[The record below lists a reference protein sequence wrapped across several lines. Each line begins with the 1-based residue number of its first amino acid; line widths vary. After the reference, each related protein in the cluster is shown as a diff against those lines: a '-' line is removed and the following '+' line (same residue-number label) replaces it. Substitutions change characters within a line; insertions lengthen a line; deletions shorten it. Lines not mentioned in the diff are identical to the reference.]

1 MTGNSFIGLM
11 LALMVECRHW
21 VRLRWDFDD
30 VACSRAWQISVILT
44 SIAALLI
51 WLDGTRYTAL
61 PRLLT
66 WLPPLL
72 LPMQLVQSFGI
83 RDAVPLNT
91 FSFFAR
97 QRRER
102 NRRLGLQESVVC
114 FNFGNLFFVAT
125 LVAATLGDNADS
137 AVFLPGLLVLCAWL
151 FLSFKHKRRLP
162 LVVALLFSG
171 IFAIAGQIGLSR
183 LYDWLSQSG
192 SGSAPIDW
200 LFDPNFNRTAIG
212 SMGRIKQSPDI
223 IWRLR
228 AADGNPP
235 PRLLRTASYNQ
246 YRGTSW
252 ENVVAED
259 ADEFENDF
267 QDLDT
272 LELVIGEAFY
282 LLKPE
287 ADASA
292 ISPDLPRFNLRG
304 AATAN
309 TPLPL
314 PGDAA
319 SLRGFDLDGVDRNSL
334 GTVRVFPK
342 KSVISGEVLWA
353 GGTNP
358 EIPANLTRDLK
369 IPVREDEVISQVAE
383 QLGLTEIPDLKGK
396 LDALRLHFTEDF
408 QYTRYLSMLRP
419 LVRSVETTE
428 IGRFLTD
435 TRKGHCEY
443 FATSA
448 VLLLREAGIPARYAV
463 GFAVM
468 EKDHKRGE
476 HVIRGV
482 HGHAWCRVWDESQ
495 AAWVD
500 FDPTP
505 PDWFGQETRSGT
517 SMQWFHDGLKRFRED
532 FFIWRNQPGNRLAVG
547 IIMGLIGVLLIA
559 YIARRLWSSRRRIAD
574 EARKQGIQHR
584 TPLHELEKEA
594 GRLLPQRSDGE
605 TYATWL
611 AGLRGKIADSA
622 PLEEAISLHQQLRFD
637 PAPQSDSLRQRLS
650 TLAEDLRKCM
660 RGLKG

>member
-1 MTGNSFIGLM
+1 MTGHSFIGLM
-11 LALMVECRHW
+11 LALVVESRHW
-21 VRLRWDFDD
+21 IRLRWDFDD
-30 VACSRAWQISVILT
+30 AACTRAWQITVILA
-44 SIAALLI
+44 SITAALI

-72 LPMQLVQSFGI
+72 LPMQMVQSFGM
-83 RDAVPLNT
+83 RDSVPLNT

-125 LVAATLGDNADS
+125 LIAATLGENADS
-137 AVFLPGLLVLCAWL
+137 RAFLPGLLILCAWL
-151 FLSFKHKRRLP
+151 FLAFKHQRRLRV
-162 LVVALLFSG
+162 VVALLFAG
-171 IFAIAGQIGLSR
+171 MFAFAGQIGLSR
-183 LYDWLSQSG
+183 LYDWVSRTG
-192 SGSAPIDW
+192 SGTAPIDW

-212 SMGRIKQSPDI
+212 SMGWIKQSPDI

-228 AADGNPP
+228 VAEGNPP

-252 ENVVAED
+252 ENVAE
-259 ADEFENDF
+259 EGTETYENDF
-267 QDLDT
+267 QGLET

-292 ISPDLPRFNLRG
+292 ISPKLPRFNLRG
-304 AATAN
+304 EATAN

-319 SLRGFDLDGVDRNSL
+319 SLRGFNLDDVDRNSL

-342 KSVISGEVLWA
+342 KSVISGDVLWA

-358 EIPANLTRDLK
+358 EIAANRTQDLK
-369 IPVREDEVISQVAE
+369 IPGRENEVIAQVAE
-383 QLGLTEIPDLKGK
+383 RLGLTEIPDLRGK
-396 LDALRLHFTEDF
+396 LDALRLHFIEDF
-408 QYTRYLSMLRP
+408 EYTRYLSMRRP

-428 IGRFLTD
+428 IGRFLTE

-443 FATSA
+443 FATAA
-448 VLLLREAGIPARYAV
+448 VLLLREAGVPARYAT
-463 GFAVM
+463 GFAVL

-495 AAWVD
+495 DLWVD

-505 PDWFGQETRSGT
+505 PDWLGQETRTGT

-532 FFIWRNQPGNRLAVG
+532 FFIWRNQPGNQLAVG
-547 IIMGLIGVLLIA
+547 IAMGLIGVLLVG
-559 YIARRLWSSRRRIAD
+559 YIIRRLWSSRRQIAD
-574 EARKQGIQHR
+574 KARRRDILIR
-584 TPLHELEKEA
+584 TPLHELEKDA
-594 GRLLPQRSDGE
+594 GRLLPERSDGE

-611 AGLRGKIADSA
+611 RGLRGRIDDSS

-637 PAPQSDSLRQRLS
+637 PAPQADSPRHRLAS
-650 TLAEDLRKCM
+650 LAADL
-660 RGLKG
+660 LKSIRAQSR